1 MDTPAPINLSLPEAE
16 NQKAT
21 KHPRVPGFEV
31 TCHVESIKKIREH
44 ELPRLEAIMMVG
56 IPFTLELRVT
66 SASKSFDL

>member
-44 ELPRLEAIMMVG
+44 ELPRLKAIVG
-56 IPFTLELRVT
+56 IPFTSRP
-66 SASKSFDL
+66 